1 MLAEDES
8 GLIGFAHT
16 VFDENPTWGAL
27 LDNIHVAHTG
37 QRRGV
42 GSGLL
47 ARVAEAVASRP
58 HRTGLYLWVNEQ
70 NMDAQA
76 FYEAHG
82 ARRVERAMSVP
93 PGGVPAGLLD
103 RRTSSATCGLIPTC
117 RDAWRNGLSGGPA
130 SFGRSD

>member
-8 GLIGFAHT
+8 GLIGFVHT
-16 VFDENPTWGAL
+16 VFDEDPTWGAL
-27 LDNIHVAHTG
+27 LDNIHVAHARK
-37 QRRGV
+37 RRGV

-47 ARVAEAVASRP
+47 ARIAEAVAARP

-93 PGGVPAGLLD
+93 PGGVPGRLVGSPHKLRYAWDDPGAL
-103 RRTSSATCGLIPTC
+103 ATRI
-117 RDAWRNGLSGGPA
+117 RSPA
-130 SFGRSD
+130 

>member
-8 GLIGFAHT
+8 GLIGFVHT
-16 VFDENPTWGAL
+16 VFDEDPTWGAL
-27 LDNIHVAHTG
+27 LDNIHVAHARK
-37 QRRGV
+37 RRGV

-47 ARVAEAVASRP
+47 ARIAEAVAGRP

-70 NMDAQA
+70 NVDAQA

-93 PGGVPAGLLD
+93 PGGVPGRLD
-103 RRTSSATCGLIPTC
+103 GSPHKLRY
-117 RDAWRNGLSGGPA
+117 AWDDPGALAARIRSPA
-130 SFGRSD
+130 